1 MNIRMAAQLPALALL
16 LLASAPLSAQKLFV
30 DDSAATFTDEQVAR
44 GQAAYGRV
52 CVSCHGAALEGGQFG
67 PTLKGDAFA
76 DHWRSRTRAAFSE
89 QVRATMPPRGLGMLS
104 GQAYSDI
111 ESFILQANG
120 LATVGGP
127 SAAAR
132 TASAASA
139 PPDAVQVGQN
149 MASGRPRVVA
159 QRNLDDPLYKAAVAT
174 RAAKLDAL
182 SPVSD
187 AMLRNPPESDW
198 LIWRRRYDA
207 SGFSPLKQID
217 RRNVGQLRMAWS
229 WSLPDSMNEI
239 TPLVHDGVL
248 FIYSGPVVQALD
260 ATTGALLWQY
270 LRALPDEYDN
280 GRGSRVKTL
289 ALYGHL
295 LIAPFV
301 DGHVVAL
308 DARTGKVVWDQVVL
322 TTQQRDSRGK
332 AEGVA
337 LHLNGGPI
345 VANGM
350 VVIGASLGLE
360 NSPGGCFIIGL
371 DANTGAEKWR
381 FNTIARPGQPG
392 GDSWNGAPVNE
403 RFGGGVWTPGS
414 YDPELDL
421 VYFGIGNTYNSA
433 TLLEP
438 RPGTNSLSNND
449 GLYTDATVALRPST
463 GELVWHYQHH
473 RRDVWDLDW
482 VFEQSVVTVP
492 VEGKPRKLVVTAGK
506 TAIFEA
512 VDAATGAF
520 VFARDM
526 GLQNVV
532 VAIDPVT
539 GEKTINPAV
548 QPEAGKAKLLC
559 PAATG
564 ARNWPAT
571 SVNPATNRLY
581 VMMVES
587 CTDYTYAPRTPAETA
602 AGGGDMRFAPRLP
615 PGSDGLFGRLAAI
628 DLATRQVVWTQR
640 QRMPYASSTLATA
653 TGLLFSGDLDRH
665 FRAHDQDTGK
675 VLWQTRLNAAPESSP
690 ITYAVDGRQYVAVVA
705 GGGSAFGAG
714 GRGLVPELQSP
725 AAGITLYVFELPRR

>member
-1 MNIRMAAQLPALALL
+1 MNFRRMAGRLPALGLVL
-16 LLASAPLSAQKLFV
+16 VASGQVPAQKLFV
-30 DDSAATFTDEQVAR
+30 DDAAATFTAEQVAR

-67 PTLKGDAFA
+67 PTLKGDSFA
-76 DHWRSRTRAAFSE
+76 DHWRTRSRAAFSD
-89 QVRATMPPRGLGMLS
+89 QVRTTMPPRGLGMLS

-111 ESFILQANG
+111 ESYILQANG
-120 LATVGGP
+120 LAPTGGTTAAIP
-127 SAAAR
+127 AAA
-132 TASAASA
+132 APAA
-139 PPDAVQVGQN
+139 PVGQS
-149 MASGRPRVVA
+149 MEGGRPRPVA
-159 QRNLDDPLYKAAVAT
+159 QRNLDDPLYKAAEAA
-174 RAAKLDAL
+174 RAAKLGSL

-187 AMLRNPPESDW
+187 AMLRNPAESDW
-198 LIWRRRYDA
+198 LVWRRRYDA

-239 TPLVHDGVL
+239 TPLVHDGVM

-260 ATTGALLWQY
+260 ATSGALLWQY
-270 LRALPDEYDN
+270 LRVLPDEYDN

-289 ALYGHL
+289 ALYGTT

-308 DARTGKVVWDQVVL
+308 DVRTGKVVWDQVVL
-322 TTQQRDSRGK
+322 TAAQRDSRGK

-345 VANGM
+345 VANGT
-350 VVIGASLGLE
+350 VIIGASLGLD
-360 NSPGGCFIIGL
+360 NSPGGCFIVGL
-371 DANTGAEKWR
+371 DANTGREKWR

-438 RPGTNSLSNND
+438 RPGTTTVGNND
-449 GLYTDATVALRPST
+449 GLYTDTTVALRPST

-482 VFEQSVVTVP
+482 VFEQSLVTVP
-492 VEGKPRKLVVTAGK
+492 VNGKPRRLVVTAGK
-506 TAIFEA
+506 TAIFDA
-512 VDAATGAF
+512 MDAATGAF

-526 GLQNVV
+526 GMQNVV
-532 VAIDPVT
+532 IAIDPAT
-539 GEKTINPAV
+539 GEKTVNPAV

-559 PAATG
+559 PSAVG

-571 SVNPATNRLY
+571 SINPATNRLY
-581 VMMVES
+581 VMMMET
-587 CTDYTYAPRTPAETA
+587 CTDYTYAPRSAAETA
-602 AGGGDMRFAPRLP
+602 AGGSDMRFAPRLP

-628 DLATRQVVWTQR
+628 DLATQQVVWTQR
-640 QRMPYASSTLATA
+640 QRIPYAGSILATA

-665 FRAHDQDTGK
+665 FRAHDQETGK

>member
-1 MNIRMAAQLPALALL
+1 MIRGIARPMLVLLAMAGTQPLPA
-16 LLASAPLSAQKLFV
+16 QRLFV
-30 DDSAATFTDEQVAR
+30 DDSAATFTSEQVSR

-67 PTLKGDAFA
+67 PTLKGDTFA
-76 DHWRSRTRAAFSE
+76 DHWRTRSRAAFSD
-89 QVRATMPPRGLGMLS
+89 QVRSTMPPRGLGMLS

-111 ESFILQANG
+111 ESYILQANG
-120 LATVGGP
+120 LA
-127 SAAAR
+127 AAR
-132 TASAASA
+132 GPAVASAAPAA
-139 PPDAVQVGQN
+139 PAAPVGQS
-149 MASGRPRVVA
+149 MEGGRPRPVA
-159 QRNLDDPLYKAAVAT
+159 QRNLDDPLYKAAEAA
-174 RAAKLDAL
+174 RAAKLNSL

-239 TPLVHDGVL
+239 TPLVHDGVM

-270 LRALPDEYDN
+270 LRVLPDEYDN
-280 GRGSRVKTL
+280 GRASRVKTL
-289 ALYGHL
+289 ALYGQT

-308 DARTGKVVWDQVVL
+308 DVRTGKVAWDQVVL
-322 TTQQRDSRGK
+322 TAAQRDSRGK

-345 VANGM
+345 VAKGT
-350 VVIGASLGLE
+350 VIIGASLGLE
-360 NSPGGCFIIGL
+360 NSPGGCFIVGL
-371 DANTGAEKWR
+371 DANTGVEKWR

-403 RFGGGVWTPGS
+403 RFGGGAWTPGS

-438 RPGTNSLSNND
+438 RPGSSATSNND
-449 GLYTDATVALRPST
+449 GLYTDTTVALRPAT

-482 VFEQSVVTVP
+482 VFEQSLVTVP
-492 VEGKPRKLVVTAGK
+492 VNGKPRRLVITAGK
-506 TAIFEA
+506 TAIFDA
-512 VDAATGAF
+512 MDAATGAF

-526 GLQNVV
+526 GMQNLVI
-532 VAIDPVT
+532 AINPAT
-539 GEKTINPAV
+539 GEKSVNPAV

-559 PAATG
+559 PSAVG

-581 VMMVES
+581 VMMMET
-587 CTDYTYAPRTPAETA
+587 CTDYTYAPRSAAETA
-602 AGGGDMRFAPRLP
+602 AGGSDMRFAPRLP

-628 DLATRQVVWTQR
+628 DLATQQVVWTQR
-640 QRMPYASSTLATA
+640 QRIPYAGSTLATS

-665 FRAHDQDTGK
+665 FRAHDQRTGK

-690 ITYAVDGRQYVAVVA
+690 ITYAVNGRQYVAVVA

-725 AAGITLYVFELPRR
+725 AAGITLYVFELPQR

>member
-1 MNIRMAAQLPALALL
+1 MTRGIARLLALL
-16 LLASAPLSAQKLFV
+16 IITGPAPAQRLFI
-30 DDSAATFTDEQVAR
+30 DDNAATFTTEQVAR
-44 GQAAYGRV
+44 GQAAYARV
-52 CVSCHGAALEGGQFG
+52 CVSCHGASLEGGQFG
-67 PTLKGDAFA
+67 PTLKGSSFA
-76 DHWRSRTRAAFSE
+76 EHWRSRTRNAFSE
-89 QVRATMPPRGLGMLS
+89 QVRSTMPPRGLGMLS

-111 ESFILQANG
+111 ESFILQSNG
-120 LATVGGP
+120 LAAVDGGP
-127 SAAAR
+127 SSATA
-132 TASAASA
+132 ASAAA
-139 PPDAVQVGQN
+139 PSPASVPVGQS
-149 MASGRPRVVA
+149 MEGGRPRTTA
-159 QRNLDDPLYKAAVAT
+159 LRNLDDPLYKAAEAA
-174 RAAKLDAL
+174 RAATLGAL
-182 SPVSD
+182 TPVSD

-198 LIWRRRYDA
+198 MIWRRRYDA
-207 SGFSPLKQID
+207 LGFSPLKQID
-217 RRNVGQLRMAWS
+217 RRNVGRLRMAWS

-260 ATTGALLWQY
+260 AVSGALLWQY
-270 LRALPDEYDN
+270 LRVLPDEYDN

-289 ALYGHL
+289 ALYGHM

-308 DARTGKVVWDQVVL
+308 DVRTGKVVWDQVVL
-322 TTQQRDSRGK
+322 TQKQRDSRGK

-345 VANGM
+345 VARG
-350 VVIGASLGLE
+350 VVIIGASLGLE
-360 NSPGGCFIIGL
+360 NSPGGAFIVGL
-371 DANTGAEKWR
+371 DANSGAEKWR

-403 RFGGGVWTPGS
+403 RFGGGAWTPGS

-438 RPGTNSLSNND
+438 RPGSTAVGNND
-449 GLYTDATVALRPST
+449 GLYTDSTVALRPAT

-482 VFEQSVVTVP
+482 VFEQSLVTVP
-492 VEGKPRKLVVTAGK
+492 VAGKPRKLVVTAGK
-506 TAIFEA
+506 TAIFDA
-512 VDAATGAF
+512 LDAATGSF

-526 GLQNVV
+526 GMQNLVT
-532 VAIDPVT
+532 AIDPVT
-539 GEKTINPAV
+539 GEKTVNPAV

-559 PAATG
+559 PSAVG

-581 VMMVES
+581 VMMMET
-587 CTDYTYAPRTPAETA
+587 CTDYTYSPRSAAETA
-602 AGGGDMRFAPRLP
+602 AGGSDMRFGPRLP

-628 DLATRQVVWTQR
+628 DLATQQVVWMQR
-640 QRMPYASSTLATA
+640 QRIPYAGSTLATA

-665 FRAHDQDTGK
+665 FRAYDQDTGK
-675 VLWQTRLNAAPESSP
+675 VLWETRLNAAPESSP
-690 ITYAVDGRQYVAVVA
+690 ITYAVKGRQYVAVVA

-725 AAGITLYVFELPRR
+725 AAGITLYVFELPAR

>member
-1 MNIRMAAQLPALALL
+1 MTRGISRSMLVLLAMAGTGPLPA
-16 LLASAPLSAQKLFV
+16 QRLFM
-30 DDSAATFTDEQVAR
+30 DDSVATFTAEQVAR

-67 PTLKGDAFA
+67 PTLKGDSFA
-76 DHWRSRTRAAFSE
+76 DHWRTRSRAAFSD
-89 QVRATMPPRGLGMLS
+89 QVRTTMPPRGLGMLS

-111 ESFILQANG
+111 ESYILQANG
-120 LATVGGP
+120 LAPTGGR
-127 SAAAR
+127 AAAIPE
-132 TASAASA
+132 AAA
-139 PPDAVQVGQN
+139 PAAPVGQS
-149 MASGRPRVVA
+149 MEGGRPRPVA
-159 QRNLDDPLYKAAVAT
+159 QRNLDDPLYKAAEAA
-174 RAAKLDAL
+174 RAAKLNSL

-187 AMLRNPPESDW
+187 AMLRNPAESDW

-239 TPLVHDGVL
+239 TPLVHDGVM

-260 ATTGALLWQY
+260 ATSGALLWQY
-270 LRALPDEYDN
+270 LRVLPDEYDN
-280 GRGSRVKTL
+280 GRASRVKTL
-289 ALYGHL
+289 ALYGTT

-308 DARTGKVVWDQVVL
+308 DARTGKVAWDQVVL
-322 TTQQRDSRGK
+322 TAAQRDSRGK

-345 VANGM
+345 VANGT
-350 VVIGASLGLE
+350 VIIGASLGLD
-360 NSPGGCFIIGL
+360 NSPGGCFIVGL
-371 DANTGAEKWR
+371 DANTGREKWR

-403 RFGGGVWTPGS
+403 RFGGGAWTPGS

-438 RPGTNSLSNND
+438 RPGTTTVGNND
-449 GLYTDATVALRPST
+449 GLYTDTTVALRPST

-482 VFEQSVVTVP
+482 VFEQSLVTVP
-492 VEGKPRKLVVTAGK
+492 VNGKPRRLVVTAGK
-506 TAIFEA
+506 TAIFDA
-512 VDAATGAF
+512 MDAATGAF

-526 GLQNVV
+526 GMQNVV
-532 VAIDPVT
+532 IAIDPAT
-539 GEKTINPAV
+539 GEKTVNPAV

-559 PAATG
+559 PSAVG

-571 SVNPATNRLY
+571 SINPATNRLY
-581 VMMVES
+581 VMMMET
-587 CTDYTYAPRTPAETA
+587 CTDYTYAPRSAAETA
-602 AGGGDMRFAPRLP
+602 AGGSDMRFAPRLP

-628 DLATRQVVWTQR
+628 DLATQQVVWTQR
-640 QRMPYASSTLATA
+640 QRIPYAGSTLATA

-665 FRAHDQDTGK
+665 FRAHDQETGK

-725 AAGITLYVFELPRR
+725 AAGVTLYVFELPRR